1 MPETEPETTSA
12 TKSETKKRRKRLRR
26 YLSSVRVRV
35 GLVATVAVGTTL
47 VFGGIV
53 LVALLHRDLLQSQKS
68 QAQVAAAAIS
78 QGALHGSLPNPLPTI
93 DVSNLTLIQVVDA
106 GGRVISASPP
116 LYGRPPIINVRSTRT
131 ILQKTIEQPAFAPKQ
146 RFTVFAVPATV
157 NGQPVTVIVA
167 SSLADLERSVHILG
181 KFLLIALPVLL
192 GIVATSSW
200 VIIGRSLRPVE
211 AMREEVAEITNSQLN
226 RRVPVPESDD
236 EVGRLAVT
244 LNQMLDRLQAS
255 SNRQQRFVADAS
267 HELRSPIANIK
278 AALEVALRRP
288 NRADWPAV
296 AGDVL
301 DQDERMASLVDELL
315 LLARF
320 DEGMARPQR
329 SAVDVSD
336 IVSRLSDQAAA
347 NEGHVD
353 FNVVATE
360 PAVVVADRGHVERVI
375 GNLVDNACR
384 HASTRVDLSVD
395 VSGDWVQVRVRDD
408 GPGIPEADRGQ
419 IFERFV
425 RLEED
430 RARASGGFGLGLAIV
445 KELVGLYGGT
455 IEVTDAQPGAVF
467 IVRLPHD
474 HPAGPAGGQSAVT
487 PTTEERPRATLM

>member
-1 MPETEPETTSA
+1 
-12 TKSETKKRRKRLRR
+12 
-26 YLSSVRVRV
+26 
-35 GLVATVAVGTTL
+35 
-47 VFGGIV
+47 
-53 LVALLHRDLLQSQKS
+53 
-68 QAQVAAAAIS
+68 
-78 QGALHGSLPNPLPTI
+78 
-93 DVSNLTLIQVVDA
+93 VSNLTLIQVVDA
-106 GGRVISASPP
+106 GGRVITASPP
-116 LYGRPPIINVRSTRT
+116 LHGRPPIINVRSTRT
-131 ILQKTIEQPAFAPKQ
+131 IQQKTIEQPAFAPKQ

-192 GIVATSSW
+192 ALVGTSSW

-236 EVGRLAVT
+236 EVGRLALT

-255 SNRQQRFVADAS
+255 SDRQQRFVADAS

-320 DEGMARPQR
+320 DEGMATPQR
-329 SAVDVSD
+329 STVDVSD
-336 IVSRLSDQAAA
+336 IVSGQPDQAAA
-347 NEGHVD
+347 PVAV
-353 FNVVATE
+353 NVVATE
-360 PAVVVADRGHVERVI
+360 PALVLADRGHLERVI

-384 HASTRVDLSVD
+384 HAATRVEVSVD
-395 VSGDWVQVRVRDD
+395 VSGDWVQVQVRDD
-408 GPGIPEADRGQ
+408 GPGIPEADRSQ

-455 IEVTDAQPGAVF
+455 IEVGDAQPGAVF
-467 IVRLPHD
+467 VVRLPRYR
-474 HPAGPAGGQSAVT
+474 PAGGQPAPT
-487 PTTEERPRATLM
+487 PEERPKANLM